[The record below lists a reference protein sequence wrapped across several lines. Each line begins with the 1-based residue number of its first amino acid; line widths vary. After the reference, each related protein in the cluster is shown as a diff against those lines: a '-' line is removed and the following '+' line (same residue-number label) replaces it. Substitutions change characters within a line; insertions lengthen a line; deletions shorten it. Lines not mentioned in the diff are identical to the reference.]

1 MINDFVFISWNQ
13 TDKGMSSI
21 CDHFVTVQIF
31 PLFFIWQKF
40 WQKIILSHMVMQR
53 SKPSEPTRLVL
64 PLLLKCFRKSC
75 FCLEYKKSF
84 TYLCTLEIHP
94 LMSVQLWNFKDGVGT
109 KKQEML
115 PEILTQRKP
124 LYFVNTIAE
133 CLTDGLGVVCMGPI
147 QTYYG

>member
-1 MINDFVFISWNQ
+1 MIFVIFHHYFPFQSNSNFMINDFVFISWNQ

-31 PLFFIWQKF
+31 PLFFIWQKI

-53 SKPSEPTRLVL
+53 SKPSETTRLVL

-84 TYLCTLEIHP
+84 TYVHCTVKLDFKELLNKEQIDFKE
-94 LMSVQLWNFKDGVGT
+94 LFTDYQLFYTINLLLNR
-109 KKQEML
+109 ELL
-115 PEILTQRKP
+115 PI
-124 LYFVNTIAE
+124 
-133 CLTDGLGVVCMGPI
+133 
-147 QTYYG
+147 